1 VSEVRIA
8 AEPRTEFGKGAARR
22 VRRAN
27 KVPAVLYGHGTPPVH
42 VSLPSHDLLIALKH
56 GGANTLLRLEGL
68 AAGEQ
73 LCLPKSVVRDPIK
86 GSFEHVDLI
95 IVRQGEKVIVDIPVN
110 VVGDITSDGMLDVLA
125 NTVSVEAEATHI
137 PTEFEISV
145 QGFQVGD
152 AVHARDIKLPA
163 NVSLAGDP
171 DAVIVHVLAKQ
182 TAAQF
187 DAETA
192 APEGSAPS
200 GGAESAAD
208 TAAAAAAAE

>member
-110 VVGDITSDGMLDVLA
+110 VVGDFTTDGMLDVLS

-137 PTEFEISV
+137 PVEFEVSV
-145 QGFQVGD
+145 EGFQVGD

-182 TAAQF
+182 TAEQF

-200 GGAESAAD
+200 GGAEPSAE
-208 TAAAAAAAE
+208 AAAAE

>member
-1 VSEVRIA
+1 MSEVRIA

-27 KVPAVLYGHGTPPVH
+27 MVPAVLYGHGTAPVH

-68 AAGEQ
+68 PAGDQ

-86 GSFEHVDLI
+86 GSFEHVDLVL
-95 IVRQGEKVIVDIPVN
+95 VRQGETVTVDIPVN
-110 VVGDITSDGMLDVLA
+110 VVGDITREGMLDVLA
-125 NTVSVEAEATHI
+125 NTLSVEAEATHI
-137 PTEFEISV
+137 PSEFEISV
-145 QGFQVGD
+145 EGFQVGD
-152 AVHARDIKLPA
+152 SVHARDIKLPA
-163 NVSLAGDP
+163 NVTLAGDP

-182 TAAQF
+182 TEAEF
-187 DAETA
+187 DAATE

-200 GGAESAAD
+200 PLAEAPAEDAD
-208 TAAAAAAAE
+208 SDADAE

>member
-1 VSEVRIA
+1 MSEVRIA

-42 VSLPSHDLLIALKH
+42 VSLPSHDLLIALKN

-95 IVRQGEKVIVDIPVN
+95 IVRQGEKVTVEIRLN
-110 VVGDITSDGMLDVLA
+110 VVGDITSDGMLDVSQ
-125 NTVSVEAEATHI
+125 NTLSVEAEATHI
-137 PTEFEISV
+137 PSEFEISV
-145 QGFQVGD
+145 EGFQVGD
-152 AVHARDIKLPA
+152 AIHARDIKLPA
-163 NVSLAGDP
+163 NVTLAGDP
-171 DAVIVHVLAKQ
+171 DAVIVHVVAKQ

-187 DAETA
+187 EAETA

-200 GGAESAAD
+200 PVVEP
-208 TAAAAAAAE
+208 AAAVDE